1 MQAPWQGD
9 RHTNHSTLSYT
20 CTHTC
25 PWGVGHHHG
34 TTCTR
39 VRAQGTLAC
48 VLTSTAARCEG
59 KGCKL
64 LEREVTKSKEISL
77 LENILKVRPLGLP
90 EQCASRCCLSST
102 RRGAGSDNCL
112 ILPREESVDNAWAWP
127 RCLPGGL
134 SKVVPVLCLVGQ
146 GACCSQSHHASP
158 RSLAWGRWGC
168 FSSLTLSSG
177 GWSSPAFTAK
187 GTFPCRSASL
197 HLSGVQVRALSFLR
211 GRWC

>member
-1 MQAPWQGD
+1 MFSCTGILLPLGEGVPQLHGPIYGDHQPRSKPGFTQAPWQGD

-39 VRAQGTLAC
+39 VRARGTLAC

-64 LEREVTKSKEISL
+64 LEREVTKSKEVSL

-102 RRGAGSDNCL
+102 WRWAGSDNCL

-134 SKVVPVLCLVGQ
+134 S
-146 GACCSQSHHASP
+146 
-158 RSLAWGRWGC
+158 R
-168 FSSLTLSSG
+168 
-177 GWSSPAFTAK
+177 
-187 GTFPCRSASL
+187 
-197 HLSGVQVRALSFLR
+197 
-211 GRWC
+211 